1 MLGQSRRAARICL
14 ADGNACFGRPNP
26 RLSDSA
32 EILAETPHPDVAGRR
47 HHATA
52 RLPMHAC
59 RKAAG
64 VAAMALLWFAAPALA
79 ATSAPYAYG
88 GSAKVFQQHV
98 ARFRQSGEQF
108 RITGHCQ
115 SACTMFLALPNV
127 CIEPGAEL
135 LFHAGGH
142 EFATRLMINSYNTRL
157 RHYLR
162 AQHAMDSRAFHTISG
177 RDMISRFGY
186 RACR

>member
-1 MLGQSRRAARICL
+1 MLRQPQRPAPACL
-14 ADGNACFGRPNP
+14 ADGNANFSRPGP

-32 EILAETPHPDVAGRR
+32 EILAGTLHPDAAGR
-47 HHATA
+47 HQGTA
-52 RLPMHAC
+52 RLPVRAC
-59 RKAAG
+59 RTVAG
-64 VAAMALLWFAAPALA
+64 VAAMALLCFAAPASA

-88 GSAKVFQQHV
+88 GSAKVFEQHV
-98 ARFRQSGEQF
+98 ARFRQSGEPF

-142 EFATRLMINSYNTRL
+142 EFATRLLINSYNTPL
-157 RHYLR
+157 RRYLR
-162 AQHAMDSRAFHTISG
+162 AQHAMETRAFHAISG